1 MKPRQTQVKQT
12 NYKNHRIFSYFH
24 FIFQLNSVITMNH
37 SLRCA
42 LMITLAASV
51 LGSTPVFAAETAIVT
66 VNGKAVPKSRA
77 DMLVSA
83 QVAQGQPDSPELRE
97 AVKEEL
103 IRREVLAQ
111 AAAQKGLDK
120 STEVQAQMDMARQG
134 VLIGA
139 YLKDYVKRNP
149 ISDAQLKKE
158 YDDLKAKVGN
168 KEYKVRHIL
177 VDKEEDAKAI
187 IEKLK
192 KGEKFD
198 DLAKQSKDPGSKERG
213 GDLGWASPA
222 AFVKPFSDAMTK
234 LEKGKYTSVPVKSD
248 FGWHVIQLD
257 DTRDTKIPP
266 FEEAK
271 GQIAQQMQQG
281 LVQKHMDSLRAK
293 AKIQ

>member
-1 MKPRQTQVKQT
+1 
-12 NYKNHRIFSYFH
+12 
-24 FIFQLNSVITMNH
+24 MNH

-51 LGSTPVFAAETAIVT
+51 LGSAPVFAAETAIVT

-77 DMLVSA
+77 DMLISA

-149 ISDAQLKKE
+149 VSDAQLKKE

-234 LEKGKYTSVPVKSD
+234 LEKGKYTSIPVKSD

>member
-1 MKPRQTQVKQT
+1 
-12 NYKNHRIFSYFH
+12 
-24 FIFQLNSVITMNH
+24 MNH
-37 SLRCA
+37 TLRNALLIALATSLA
-42 LMITLAASV
+42 SSATVYAAAGGKSASV
-51 LGSTPVFAAETAIVT
+51 FVT
-66 VNGKAVPKSRA
+66 VNGQSVAKSRA
-77 DMLVSA
+77 DMLISA
-83 QVAQGQPDSPELRE
+83 QVAQGQPDSPELRA

-103 IRREVLAQ
+103 VRRELLSQEATK
-111 AAAQKGLDK
+111 KGLDK
-120 STEVQAQMDMARQG
+120 NSEVQAQMDMARQG

-139 YLKDYVKRNP
+139 YLKDYIKRNP
-149 ISDAQLKKE
+149 VSDAQIKKE
-158 YDDLKAKVGN
+158 YEDLKIRLGN
-168 KEYKVRHIL
+168 KEYKARHIL

-222 AFVKPFSDAMTK
+222 AFVKPFSDAMIK
-234 LEKGKYTSVPVKSD
+234 LEKGKYTLAPVKSD

-257 DTRDTKIPP
+257 DTRDTKIPA

-281 LVQKHMDSLRAK
+281 LVQKHMDELRAK
-293 AKIQ
+293 AKVE

>member
-24 FIFQLNSVITMNH
+24 FIFQLNSGITMNH